1 MLLSLEA
8 RVQEAH
14 DPTAAAKKIKMEEEL
29 EKMMQS
35 VNNQRA
41 RRIKAKARE
50 KYPEKILEAQKRY
63 REKNTNKIAESK
75 KRYNETNKEKIRE
88 YQRQYREKNRERIR
102 ENRRRYFERYRE
114 TLSIQQRN
122 IERKMLKSGKSI
134 IDNITRLTERFD

>member
-14 DPTAAAKKIKMEEEL
+14 DPTTASKKIKMEEEL

-63 REKNTNKIAESK
+63 REKNTNKIPESE
-75 KRYNETNKEKIRE
+75 KRYNETNKK
-88 YQRQYREKNRERIR
+88 KSG
-102 ENRRRYFERYRE
+102 
-114 TLSIQQRN
+114 SIKDN
-122 IERKMLKSGKSI
+122 IERKIKNEYGRIVDDILK
-134 IDNITRLTERFD
+134 DTERLYQFNKGISREKC